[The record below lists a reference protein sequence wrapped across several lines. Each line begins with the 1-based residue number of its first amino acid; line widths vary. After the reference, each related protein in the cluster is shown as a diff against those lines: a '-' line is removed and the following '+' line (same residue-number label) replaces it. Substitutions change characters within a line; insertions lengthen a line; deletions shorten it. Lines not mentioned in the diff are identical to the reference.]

1 MRDCYGGVELQK
13 RKPWLIDRCLV
24 PSCEGSCVKYMRG
37 DLHT

>member
-13 RKPWLIDRCLV
+13 RKPWLIDRL
-24 PSCEGSCVKYMRG
+24 SCAKLRGKLCYMRG